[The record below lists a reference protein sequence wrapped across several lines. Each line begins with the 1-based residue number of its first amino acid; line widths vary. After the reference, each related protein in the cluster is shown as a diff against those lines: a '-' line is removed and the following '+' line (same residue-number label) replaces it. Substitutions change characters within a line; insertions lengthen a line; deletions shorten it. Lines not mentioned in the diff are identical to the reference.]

1 MEIKATNVNQ
11 LFSDMLWR
19 FKTSGVPDGSRNGPV
34 LRIPEPVLTTLFH
47 PEERV
52 LFHEG
57 RDANPIFHL
66 MESVW
71 MLAGRRDVEFLS
83 KFNSRI
89 AQYSDDGRTFNAAY
103 GFRMRQGFRRDQL
116 VEVIELLRREP
127 KSRQAV
133 VQLWDAEDLTRTTLD
148 KACNTSMIFSRS
160 PEGMLDLLVTNRSND
175 AWFGYAGANAVHFT
189 VIQEFVAAA
198 LGWPLGTYSTVTANL
213 HLYTELYDAA
223 RYVNS
228 PPPAEDF
235 DFYRTLKLTALPL
248 MANTDYE
255 SFLVDC
261 EQFCSDPFSLSA
273 RYRHGFFPA
282 VARPM
287 ALVSHVRKLRSAD
300 GLYWANRIEARDWRA
315 AMFGWIERRERAR
328 NNA

>member
-1 MEIKATNVNQ
+1 MEIKSNNVNT
-11 LFSDMLWR
+11 LFSDMFWR
-19 FKTSGVPDGSRNGPV
+19 FKTSGVKAETRNGPAI
-34 LRIPEPVLTTLFH
+34 RIPEPVLTTIFN

-66 MESVW
+66 MESLW

-103 GFRMRQGFRRDQL
+103 GFRMRQGFHRDQL

-213 HLYTELYDAA
+213 HLYTEMYDAL
-223 RYVNS
+223 RYVNY
-228 PPPAEDF
+228 PPAAGEF
-235 DFYRTLKLTALPL
+235 DFYRTLKLTARPL
-248 MANTDYE
+248 MMNTDYK

-261 EQFCSDPFSLSA
+261 EQFCNDPFSLSA
-273 RYRHGFFPA
+273 HYRHEFFPA

-287 ALVSHVRKLRSAD
+287 ALVSRVRKLHSSD
-300 GLYWANRIEARDWRA
+300 GLQLAAQIEARDWRA
-315 AMFGWIERRERAR
+315 ATLGWIERRERAR
-328 NNA
+328 KNA